1 MTDFCKTSP
10 VSSFTKIHPV
20 RATLIHVE
28 RQMERHDETNGH
40 FCDML
45 MHLKSD
51 PD

>member
-1 MTDFCKTSP
+1 MTDFCKMSP
-10 VSSFTKIHPV
+10 VPSFTKICLA

-51 PD
+51 PN